1 MFFSL
6 FAAQTSERRLRMSN
20 CIVWL
25 VILAVMI
32 VLEIFSLGLTTIWF
46 GIGAIGAAIV
56 SWMGYGIWVQLI
68 VFAVLSVIA
77 MAVFRPLAVKYLN
90 KDKEKTNIDGVVG
103 EVVVVTKEINNE
115 MAAGEVQLN
124 GMSWTARSQD
134 GRVIPEAERVTVVS
148 VQGVKLIVK

>member
-1 MFFSL
+1 
-6 FAAQTSERRLRMSN
+6 MSN

-90 KDKEKTNIDGVVG
+90 KDKEKTNTDGVVG

>member
-1 MFFSL
+1 
-6 FAAQTSERRLRMSN
+6 MSN

-103 EVVVVTKEINNE
+103 EVVVTKEINNE

>member
-1 MFFSL
+1 
-6 FAAQTSERRLRMSN
+6 MSN

-56 SWMGYGIWVQLI
+56 SWMGYGIWVQRI

>member
-1 MFFSL
+1 
-6 FAAQTSERRLRMSN
+6 MSN

-103 EVVVVTKEINNE
+103 EVVVFTKEINNE

>member
-1 MFFSL
+1 
-6 FAAQTSERRLRMSN
+6 MSN

-103 EVVVVTKEINNE
+103 EVVVVTKEINHE
-115 MAAGEVQLN
+115 MAAGEVQPN

>member
-1 MFFSL
+1 
-6 FAAQTSERRLRMSN
+6 MSN

-148 VQGVKLIVK
+148 VQGVKLIVKEVF

>member
-1 MFFSL
+1 
-6 FAAQTSERRLRMSN
+6 MSN

-115 MAAGEVQLN
+115 MAAGEVQRN

>member
-1 MFFSL
+1 
-6 FAAQTSERRLRMSN
+6 MSN

-103 EVVVVTKEINNE
+103 EVVVVTKEVNNE